1 MKTFHDLKFMLDP
14 TRPNRQRAKIDLDI
28 YSMSVVFGDGAYGK
42 GPAYDSYEVAA
53 WEQDRDDFLH
63 LSEDSD
69 VLGWQNE
76 AEITNL
82 MKILQTEPDFGKALR
97 VLKRTKYCRRYNNIS
112 HMRDEAFAS

>member
-1 MKTFHDLKFMLDP
+1 MKTFKDLKFMVDP
-14 TRPNRQRAKIDLDI
+14 TRANRQRAKIDLDI
-28 YSMSVVFGDGAYGK
+28 YSMSVVFGDGTYGK
-42 GPAYDSYEVAA
+42 GPAHDTYEVAA
-53 WEQDRDDFLH
+53 WEVDRDDFLH

-97 VLKRTKYCRRYNNIS
+97 VLKRTKYARKYSNIS
-112 HMRDEAFAS
+112 HMKDAAFA

>member
-1 MKTFHDLKFMLDP
+1 MKTFNDLKFRVDP
-14 TRPNRQRAKIDLDI
+14 TKANRQRAKIDLDI
-28 YSMSVVFGDGAYGK
+28 YSMSVVFGDGVYGK
-42 GPAYDSYEVAA
+42 GPAYDSYEVAV
-53 WEQDRDDFLH
+53 WECDRDDFLH

-97 VLKRTKYCRRYNNIS
+97 VLKRTKYARKYSNNS
-112 HMRDEAFAS
+112 HMSAAAFN